1 MVDLDFTGQDVEV
14 ERHAAS
20 PLLKFALRVTTQTPD
35 VVVLNVMLNCQI
47 RIEPTRRIYGAAEHD
62 MLSDLFGTPERWGQT
77 LQSFLWMHSNVLVP
91 AFEHECMVKLPVP
104 CSFDFNIAA
113 TKYFHGVEEGEVP
126 LIFLFSGSV
135 FYRDAG
141 DDLQIDQ
148 IAWTKESAFRLPV
161 RVWRSMM
168 DHYYPQTTWLCL
180 RRDAF
185 EQLYR
190 YKRARGLPSF
200 ETALEELLDA
210 KLTSAT
216 S

>member
-1 MVDLDFTGQDVEV
+1 MVDLDFTVQDVEV
-14 ERHAAS
+14 ERHAVS
-20 PLLKFALRVTTQTPD
+20 PLLKFALRVTTQTD
-35 VVVLNVMLNCQI
+35 VAVLNVVLNCQI
-47 RIEPTRRIYGAAEHD
+47 RIEPTRRIYGATEHD
-62 MLSDLFGTPERWGQT
+62 KLSDLFGTPERWGQT
-77 LQSFLWMHSNVLVP
+77 LQSFLWTHSNILVP
-91 AFEHECMVKLPVP
+91 AFEQECVVKLPVP

-113 TKYFHGVEEGEVP
+113 TKYFHGIEEGDVP

-161 RVWRSMM
+161 RVWCSMM
-168 DHYYPQTTWLCL
+168 DHYYPQTSWLCL

-210 KLTSAT
+210 KLASAT